1 MAISLMNDL
10 SNGFTKWSDVN
21 RAGHNDGEPGGV
33 IPIPIADPPADNPP
47 VDDPTVTPE
56 QPHQPW
62 LVPGT
67 GGSF

>member
-33 IPIPIADPPADNPP
+33 IPIPIADPP
-47 VDDPTVTPE
+47 VDEPAVTPV

>member
-1 MAISLMNDL
+1 MAISLTNDL
-10 SNGFTKWSDVN
+10 SSGFTKWSDVN
-21 RAGHNDGEPGGV
+21 RAGHNDGEAGGV
-33 IPIPIADPPADNPP
+33 IPIPIADPPVGEPAATP
-47 VDDPTVTPE
+47 V